1 MNFYENIFI
10 LNPKL
15 EEKAVEDAVERVK
28 NIVTKNGGEVLKS
41 ENWGPKRLAYDL
53 KKQNKG
59 VYILLAFKAPSTV
72 ISELERFYKVFDSL
86 LKFLVIKLNK
96 KQIEALMSS
105 LAETKEKPTQTETAD
120 NQSKSTETPEPAEMP
135 APTELAEKPAS
146 AESADKP

>member
-10 LNPKL
+10 LDPKL
-15 EEKAVEDAVERVK
+15 EEKAIEDTVEKVK
-28 NIVTKNGGEVLKS
+28 NIVTTNGGEVLKS

-59 VYILLAFKAPSTV
+59 VYILLVFKAPPTV

-105 LAETKEKPTQTETAD
+105 LAKAEEKPALTGTAD
-120 NQSKSTETPEPAEMP
+120 KPAENTSTQEP
-135 APTELAEKPAS
+135 AEKPATT
-146 AESADKP
+146 ELADKP